1 MRESSAESV
10 DRARGLM
17 DEIEV
22 KPKGHEERGEDPR

>member
-10 DRARGLM
+10 YRARGLM

-22 KPKGHEERGEDPR
+22 KSKGHEERGEDPR